1 MKLPRQAH
9 ELIGY
14 AVMRL
19 LERAGATDDAHL
31 ARHLREC
38 AVEIAALANEGNE
51 DER

>member
-9 ELIGY
+9 ELIEHTV
-14 AVMRL
+14 AL
-19 LERAGATDDAHL
+19 LLNRATETDDAHL

-51 DER
+51 DG